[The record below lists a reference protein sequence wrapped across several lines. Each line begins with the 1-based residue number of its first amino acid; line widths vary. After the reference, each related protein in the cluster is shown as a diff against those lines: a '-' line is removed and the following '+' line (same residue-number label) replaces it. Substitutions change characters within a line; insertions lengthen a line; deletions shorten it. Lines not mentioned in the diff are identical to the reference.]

1 MGFIAPKNIVLSCQ
15 KFQFLAHH
23 NVHAQAG
30 AFAMKLQ
37 QLRYLREVVRRGLN
51 VSDAAEAL
59 YTSQPGISKQIRLLE
74 DELGVQILVRH
85 GKRVVDLTEPGR
97 IIVDIAD
104 RILQDAESLKAVARE
119 FGKEDTG
126 EFSVAATP
134 TQVRYALPGAV
145 KPFVQRHPRVRL
157 NLREG
162 TPQQIIELV
171 STGEV
176 EVTIVTD
183 LYTTHD
189 NLVMLPCYQWNR
201 AVVAPPGHPLLEEKQ
216 LTLEA
221 LSRYPVVT
229 YDFALNTGSPIAKA
243 LDARGLKLNLAMTA
257 PDADVIKAYVELGVG
272 VGIIAKMAFD
282 PERDRGLR
290 MLDAA
295 HLFEPTTTRIAIRR
309 NAYLRRY
316 VYTFIELFAPHL
328 SRSVVEKTMR
338 GPGTDYEL

>member
-1 MGFIAPKNIVLSCQ
+1 
-15 KFQFLAHH
+15 
-23 NVHAQAG
+23 
-30 AFAMKLQ
+30 MKLQ

-119 FGKEDTG
+119 FGTEDTG
-126 EFSVAATP
+126 VLSIATTP
-134 TQVRYALPGAV
+134 TQARYALPAAV
-145 KPFVQRHPRVRL
+145 QPFMKGHPRVRV

-162 TPQQIIELV
+162 NPEQVIELV
-171 STGEV
+171 ASGEV
-176 EVTIVTD
+176 ELSIVAEP
-183 LYTTHD
+183 TTAQG

-201 AVVAPPGHPLLEEKQ
+201 GVVTLPGHPLLQEKQ
-216 LTLEA
+216 LTLESLA
-221 LSRYPVVT
+221 RYPVVT
-229 YDFALNTGSPIAKA
+229 YEFALTPGAPIAKA
-243 LDARGLKLNLAMTA
+243 LDSRGLKLNVAMTA
-257 PDADVIKAYVELGVG
+257 ADADVIKAYVELGIG
-272 VGIIAKMAFD
+272 VGIISKMAFD
-282 PERDRGLR
+282 PGRDSGLR
-290 MLDAA
+290 LVDAA

-316 VYTFIELFAPHL
+316 VYDFIELFAPHL

>member
-1 MGFIAPKNIVLSCQ
+1 
-15 KFQFLAHH
+15 
-23 NVHAQAG
+23 
-30 AFAMKLQ
+30 MKLQ

-104 RILQDAESLKAVARE
+104 RMLQDAESLKAVGRE

-126 EFSVAATP
+126 LLSIASTP
-134 TQVRYALPGAV
+134 TLARYALLGS
-145 KPFVQRHPRVRL
+145 VQRFAQQHTRVRL

-162 TPQQIIELV
+162 TREQVIELV
-171 STGEV
+171 TSGAV
-176 EVTIVTD
+176 DLSIVTE
-183 LYTTHD
+183 LYAEHA
-189 NLVMLPCYQWNR
+189 NLVTLPCHQWNR
-201 AVVAPPGHPLLEEKQ
+201 GVITPPDHPLLAEKQ

-221 LSRYPVVT
+221 VARFPLVT
-229 YDFALNTGSPIAKA
+229 YDFALNPTSPVGKA
-243 LDARGLKLNLAMTA
+243 FDARGLKAHVALTA
-257 PDADVIKAYVELGVG
+257 VDADVIKSYVELGLGIG
-272 VGIIAKMAFD
+272 VIAKMAFD
-282 PERDRGLR
+282 PARDTGLR
-290 MLDAA
+290 MIDAS
-295 HLFEPTTTRIAIRR
+295 HLFEPSTTRIAVRR

-316 VYTFIELFAPHL
+316 VYDFIELFAPHL